1 MTVHRVI
8 VQIRAP
14 SPLDPGQVSEGF
26 YVVEGG
32 VLIMTRP
39 DGSPVD
45 PDRFRHVLKDGD
57 SPAAI
62 ARVLTKLVRRDLLG
76 LSADE
81 EAFNQPLHYPR
92 PGVA

>member
-45 PDRFRHVLKDGD
+45 PDRFRHALKDGD

-62 ARVLTKLVRRDLLG
+62 AGVLTKLVRKSLAG
-76 LSADE
+76 MSEDE
-81 EAFNQPLHYPR
+81 ERFGRRLSYQPA
-92 PGVA
+92 GIC